1 MSAKNILFS
10 TNHQKIISLLA
21 ENSDKSFTEKEIVK
35 DTGVSKTGVNAVL
48 KELEGSGLVL
58 REKRG
63 RMSFW
68 SVDDSIPLIQ
78 ELKKTQNL
86 STLFPLVQKL
96 KPVAKRIILYG
107 STATGTDTSESDI
120 DLFVLTE
127 NKNEVFKEI
136 RAFKTHRE
144 IKPVVQTTLEYAT
157 SRKKDKVFY
166 EQVAKGI
173 ILFEKE
179 ADEQRL

>member
-1 MSAKNILFS
+1 MNTKNILFS
-10 TNHQKIISLLA
+10 TNHQKILSLLT
-21 ENSDKSFTEKEIVK
+21 ENSDRSFTEKEIVNST
-35 DTGVSKTGVNAVL
+35 DVSKTGVNVAL
-48 KELEGSGLVL
+48 RELENNGLVL

-68 SVDDSIPLIQ
+68 KVDDSIPLTK
-78 ELKKTQNL
+78 ELKKTLNL
-86 STLFPLVQKL
+86 ASLFPLVQKL
-96 KPVAKRIILYG
+96 QAISKRVILFG

-127 NKNEVFKEI
+127 NKDGALKEI
-136 RAFKTHRE
+136 LAFKTARE
-144 IKPVVQTTLEYAT
+144 IKPVIQTTVEYAT
-157 SRKKDKVFY
+157 SRKKDKAFY

-173 ILFEKE
+173 TLFEKE